1 MPLLSVWPFRL
12 TGNRT
17 PTSENEMD
25 KHMRRMVLLLV
36 CAAGMAASAAI
47 PEAIQKTWD
56 EMKSADVESRA
67 GFTKSLGVYVIAKG
81 SVEITGSKAKAK
93 TIARANALENL
104 AGFFGTQIESAT
116 ETSTS
121 ESTVGEESEIREF
134 FAKTTKTQVKQLLKG
149 VQDLAMD
156 DDGDT
161 MVSWIYLTT
170 KAQDRTEELKAA
182 MNALGDEGTVRA
194 VGEANT
200 HQNAVQMA
208 LRAAVEQVVGTMVVG
223 ATKITDNEKVK
234 NKIFSGAEGFVDT
247 YRVTDELEIAA
258 GWRISIVAKVSK
270 KKILDSYRVYLKT
283 LGDPV
288 FYLNCTSTDS
298 DAEDKQ
304 IAARFGQFFRK
315 LGFKISKTPEG
326 ADYVI
331 KASGEYRRVKNPLDE
346 DQTFT
351 QYSMIIR
358 VMSKTGEELLSLPNN
373 PRKSAVCI
381 NNPERE
387 RELCAAKAFKQ
398 MEKPVHEAINDMI
411 ARMMADHT
419 DKFMNSED

>member
-1 MPLLSVWPFRL
+1 MKPCSKF
-12 TGNRT
+12 
-17 PTSENEMD
+17 M
-25 KHMRRMVLLLV
+25 MVLLGLMLAV
-36 CAAGMAASAAI
+36 VAGAAPQQVEALAEKLLADNAGVRAACNKELGVYIVA
-47 PEAIQKTWD
+47 
-56 EMKSADVESRA
+56 MGSADV
-67 GFTKSLGVYVIAKG
+67 
-81 SVEITGSKAKAK
+81 TGSKAKAK
-93 TIARANALENL
+93 TVARLEALKNIGEYL
-104 AGFFGTQIESAT
+104 GSQVSASETATMKSRKDINGVEQT
-116 ETSTS
+116 E
-121 ESTVGEESEIREF
+121 EF
-134 FAKTTKTQVKQLLKG
+134 FSSVMQVNVKQALKG
-149 VQDLAMD
+149 VQDLRIID
-156 DDGDT
+156 DDDKIT
-161 MVSWIYLTT
+161 AIVYLTT
-170 KAQDRTEELKAA
+170 KSSDKSSELKAA

-288 FYLNCTSTDS
+288 FYLDCTSTDS

-419 DKFMNSED
+419 DKFMNSDE

>member
-1 MPLLSVWPFRL
+1 MKPCSKF
-12 TGNRT
+12 
-17 PTSENEMD
+17 M
-25 KHMRRMVLLLV
+25 MVLLGLMLAV
-36 CAAGMAASAAI
+36 VAGAAPQQVEALAEKLLADNAGVRAACNKELGVYIVA
-47 PEAIQKTWD
+47 
-56 EMKSADVESRA
+56 MGSADV
-67 GFTKSLGVYVIAKG
+67 
-81 SVEITGSKAKAK
+81 TGSKAKAK
-93 TIARANALENL
+93 TVARLEALKNIGEYL
-104 AGFFGTQIESAT
+104 GSQVSASETATMKSRKDINGVEQT
-116 ETSTS
+116 E
-121 ESTVGEESEIREF
+121 EF
-134 FAKTTKTQVKQLLKG
+134 FSSVMQVNVKQALKG
-149 VQDLAMD
+149 VQDLRIID
-156 DDGDT
+156 DDDKIT
-161 MVSWIYLTT
+161 AIVYLTT
-170 KAQDRTEELKAA
+170 KSSDKSSELKAA

-298 DAEDKQ
+298 NAEDKQ

-331 KASGEYRRVKNPLDE
+331 NASGEYRRVKNPLDE

-419 DKFMNSED
+419 DKFMNSDE

>member
-1 MPLLSVWPFRL
+1 MKPCSKF
-12 TGNRT
+12 
-17 PTSENEMD
+17 M
-25 KHMRRMVLLLV
+25 MVLLGLMLAV
-36 CAAGMAASAAI
+36 VAGAAPQQVEALAEKLLADNAGVRAACNKELGVYIVA
-47 PEAIQKTWD
+47 
-56 EMKSADVESRA
+56 MGSADV
-67 GFTKSLGVYVIAKG
+67 
-81 SVEITGSKAKAK
+81 TGSKAKAK
-93 TIARANALENL
+93 TVARLEALKNIGEYL
-104 AGFFGTQIESAT
+104 GSQVSASETATMKSRKDINGVEQT
-116 ETSTS
+116 E
-121 ESTVGEESEIREF
+121 EF
-134 FAKTTKTQVKQLLKG
+134 FSSVMQVNVKQALKG
-149 VQDLAMD
+149 VQDLRIID
-156 DDGDT
+156 DDDKIT
-161 MVSWIYLTT
+161 AIVYLTT
-170 KAQDRTEELKAA
+170 KSSDKSSELKAA

-419 DKFMNSED
+419 DKFMNSDE